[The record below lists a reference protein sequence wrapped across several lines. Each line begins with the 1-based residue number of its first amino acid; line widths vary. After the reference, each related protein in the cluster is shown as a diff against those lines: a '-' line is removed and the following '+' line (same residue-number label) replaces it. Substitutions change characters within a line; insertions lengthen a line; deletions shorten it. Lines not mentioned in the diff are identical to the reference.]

1 MPSNE
6 FNCLPTAIG
15 SMPHTDPSAACAAIT
30 RYLKDIPHW
39 PQLPRRS
46 FKENM
51 YAQYSQGF
59 PGVALGKDSIHVDTS
74 SDLIGPL
81 EKFYTAFLEND
92 VDKYPVGADYAAG
105 LHEFLALTDLS
116 PIAVKGQVTGPITWG
131 LTVTDGSRKPI
142 IYDETLGDAVPKL
155 LKLKAAWQEK
165 ALRQLSEDTIIFID
179 EPSMSTYGSVSMNLS
194 REQIINLLEE
204 VLSGISGLKGVH
216 CCGNTDWS
224 ILLDTSADIIS
235 YDTYNYAESLSLY
248 PEAVKKFLGRNG
260 TIAWGIVP
268 NEEESLAKESAA
280 SLKDRLE
287 EAMAPFTRHDIRFRQ
302 LLAQALL
309 TPSCGLAS
317 LSIEA
322 ATTALELLADLSDK
336 MRKRYL

>member
-1 MPSNE
+1 MPANE

-15 SMPHTDPSAACAAIT
+15 TMPHTDPPAACAAIA
-30 RYLKDIPHW
+30 RHLKDIPHW

-46 FKENM
+46 FRENM
-51 YAQYSQGF
+51 YAQYSHGF
-59 PGVALGKDSIHVDTS
+59 PGVVLGEDSIHVDTS
-74 SDLIGPL
+74 LDLTGPL
-81 EKFYTAFLEND
+81 EEFYTAFLEND

-116 PIAVKGQVTGPITWG
+116 PMAVKGQVTGPITWG
-131 LTVTDGSRKPI
+131 LTVTDNSRKPI
-142 IYDETLGDAVPKL
+142 IYDETLGDTVSKL
-155 LKLKAAWQEK
+155 LKLKATWQEK

-179 EPSMSTYGSVSMNLS
+179 EPSMSTFGSVSMNLS

-204 VLSGISGLKGVH
+204 VLSGISGLSGIH

-224 ILLDTSADIIS
+224 ILLDTSVDIIS

-248 PEAVKKFLGRNG
+248 PEAVKKFIDRNG

-268 NEEESLAKESAA
+268 NDEESLAKESAA

-287 EAMAPFTRHDIRFRQ
+287 EAMAPFTRRDIRFRQ

-322 ATTALELLADLSDK
+322 AATALELLADLSDR